1 MEIIGQRIN
10 NYEVRRLIGEGGMG
24 AVYLAEHVVMGRK
37 AAIKVLRRELSE
49 DETLVARF
57 MNEARAANAIGHPNI
72 VDIVDVGRLPDG
84 IPYMMMEYLVGED
97 LSRRLAR
104 SGRLSVEQALPIA
117 VQACSAIGAAH
128 DKGIVHRD
136 LKPENLF
143 LVPDVTAPGRERV
156 KVLDFGI
163 AKLRGD
169 FAGGSVKTRT
179 GSLFGTPQYMSPEQ
193 CLGIPDGID
202 HRSDIYS
209 FGIILYQML
218 CGSLPFVSQG
228 LGDILVMHVSRA
240 PEPPSARCP
249 DIPSWMEKVILCALE
264 KDPANRFASM
274 ADMLTALAAPT
285 MGTLLA
291 PVAGVPRT
299 ALPGQSPSA
308 GTTDELSRVAPTG
321 DETPSPR
328 PATTSSPAVD
338 EINAIT
344 LVNAR
349 RRGFVMGGAISAVAA
364 AALFIVAY
372 LLLARAGGGGPAVR
386 ALPQEAHNPE
396 QPSVPAVQPAPPASA
411 LVPAVETKIAE
422 PGPSPAADKV
432 ATPLSAPAV
441 KAHAPLK
448 SDGTVSSGAHP
459 GRSPTMRASATGKRS
474 RGGRAPATVARPSKT
489 TEKW

>member
-163 AKLRGD
+163 AKLRKD
-169 FAGGSVKTRT
+169 FVGAAVKTRT

-193 CLGIPDGID
+193 CQGIAEGVD

-218 CGSLPFVSQG
+218 CGSPPFVSPG
-228 LGDILVMHVSRA
+228 IGEIMLMHVSRA
-240 PEPPSARCP
+240 PDPPSARCP
-249 DIPSWMEKVILCALE
+249 DIPSWMEKVILCAME
-264 KDPANRFASM
+264 KKAEHRFQTM
-274 ADMLTALAAPT
+274 AALVSAL
-285 MGTLLA
+285 GGA
-291 PVAGVPRT
+291 PVATLMVPDADLST
-299 ALPGQSPSA
+299 TSILGPSA
-308 GTTDELSRVAPTG
+308 SPGSTRQLSKEALTGNAGSGLRHASRTTLSPHVA
-321 DETPSPR
+321 DQY
-328 PATTSSPAVD
+328 AV
-338 EINAIT
+338 T
-344 LVNAR
+344 LVTAR
-349 RRGFVMGGAISAVAA
+349 RRGLILGGAIAA
-364 AALFIVAY
+364 AGLLLLLVY
-372 LLLARAGGGGPAVR
+372 LLLGRSGSAKSTVR
-386 ALPQEAHNPE
+386 ALPQEAS
-396 QPSVPAVQPAPPASA
+396 QPSRMPAARPPEPAPEPPPTVA
-411 LVPAVETKIAE
+411 
-422 PGPSPAADKV
+422 PGPSPAEEDFG
-432 ATPLSAPAV
+432 TPRPAAKTQKPV
-441 KAHAPLK
+441 N
-448 SDGTVSSGAHP
+448 SDGALSRGARP
-459 GRSPTMRASATGKRS
+459 GRSTHALAKGKS
-474 RGGRAPATVARPSKT
+474 SGGGRAAAQSAPTETA
-489 TEKW
+489 EKW